1 MLKSMSGGRPRI
13 LVVDDTAD
21 IAVLVTRVLEEAEFD
36 VVTASG
42 GSAALAALQ
51 EQRPDALVLD
61 VHMPELTGWEVL
73 TRIRSD
79 PALKDLPVVMCTVR
93 ASDEDRRQAA
103 DLGADL
109 YVTKPFAL
117 SDLVESVRRA
127 VRTSHGEGVRD
138 EEGTGSPDQT
148 GSAS

>member
-1 MLKSMSGGRPRI
+1 
-13 LVVDDTAD
+13 VDDTAD

-42 GSAALAALQ
+42 GVAALAALK
-51 EQRPDALVLD
+51 EDRPDAVVLD
-61 VHMPELTGWEVL
+61 VHMPELTGWDVL
-73 TRIRSD
+73 ARIRAD
-79 PALKDLPVVMCTVR
+79 PALHDLPVVMCTVR
-93 ASDEDRRQAA
+93 ASDEDRGRAA
-103 DLGADL
+103 ELGADL

-127 VRTSHGEGVRD
+127 VGTSRGEGVRG
-138 EEGTGSPDQT
+138 EEETGSPDQT